1 MFCPNHPWRGVQFR
15 HLLDSPEQG
24 LLVVPLFNDIL
35 PQSGATHI
43 ATDSIGVVS
52 RFLGNHPEGL
62 HPDGVQGSG
71 YLIPSL
77 IEQCSEFE
85 ELTGEAG
92 DVIVMHPFM
101 M

>member
-1 MFCPNHPWRGVQFR
+1 M
-15 HLLDSPEQG
+15 
-24 LLVVPLFNDIL
+24 
-35 PQSGATHI
+35 
-43 ATDSIGVVS
+43 
-52 RFLGNHPEGL
+52 
-62 HPDGVQGSG
+62 
-71 YLIPSL
+71 IPSL